1 MGNHRSNPCG
11 EESNFMEKLLQ
22 HRISR
27 GILPNFWSYFDI
39 YFDVCIHSFNPFDI
53 QLSSEVGRW
62 NKSRLV
68 HMIFIVRIGNI
79 TLEKKTVSTTMTE
92 STESLYT
99 NKNRLSFRHSEK
111 I

>member
-1 MGNHRSNPCG
+1 MRRI
-11 EESNFMEKLLQ
+11 
-22 HRISR
+22 RISWKYAEKA
-27 GILPNFWSYFDI
+27 PNFTWDETHISGATDI
-39 YFDVCIHSFNPFDI
+39 YFDVCIHSFNPFGL

-79 TLEKKTVSTTMTE
+79 ALYKPVSTTLTE

-111 I
+111 N